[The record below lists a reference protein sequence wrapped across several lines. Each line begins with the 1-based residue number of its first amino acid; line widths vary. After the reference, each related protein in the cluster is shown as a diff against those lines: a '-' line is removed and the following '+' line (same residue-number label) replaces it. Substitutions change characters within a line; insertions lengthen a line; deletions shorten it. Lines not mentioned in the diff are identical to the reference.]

1 LLLVAGCLLLLA
13 CEGEDRPQVDVIGGG
28 GNVSVSASA
37 SGSGE
42 LTLPSSPGGA
52 TRYQPVSNV
61 DTYFQISL
69 DMRDIRAIMSP
80 AAQGQPVDWN
90 AARTVY
96 ENGKNQLN
104 TATGA
109 LRSMASLPNESRQA
123 MFPNGVA
130 VYGRPNFID
139 AIVRDGL
146 NGAGR
151 AQGVSDDARRQIVDK
166 GMQMIAYAVAVQEL
180 EAGKT
185 RLAAGNTD
193 NATGAPHVVDEA
205 WATVAG
211 AADDN
216 GALSYSLLQTA
227 VSREANF
234 NLQGRLREPME
245 TAFIAA
251 LAAAQRGDIAAY
263 DAATADARG
272 YLNAIFYLGALRYVK
287 QLEGAPSTAQR
298 ETQLA
303 EGWAFWQTIRALVAQ
318 ASPGAAQT
326 IESAYTRNPAEAFPP
341 SQTAAV
347 YAALNEPA
355 VLANLGIPAAL
366 VVRTPPP

>member
-1 LLLVAGCLLLLA
+1 LA
-13 CEGEDRPQVDVIGGG
+13 CKGENRPQVDVIGGG

-90 AARTVY
+90 AARKVY

-109 LRSMASLPNESRQA
+109 LRSMASLPNEARQA
-123 MFPNGVA
+123 MFPNGAA

-180 EAGKT
+180 EAGRA

-211 AADDN
+211 VADDN

-227 VSREANF
+227 ASREANF

-245 TAFIAA
+245 TAFIVA
-251 LAAAQRGDIAAY
+251 LAAAQRGDVAAY
-263 DAATADARG
+263 DAAVAEAQG
-272 YLNAIFYLGALRYVK
+272 YLNSIFYLGSLRYVK
-287 QLEGAPSTAQR
+287 QLEGATSTAQR
-298 ETQLA
+298 QAQLA
-303 EGWAFWQTIRALVAQ
+303 EGWTFWQTIRALAAQ
-318 ASPGAAQT
+318 ASPSAAQT
-326 IESAYTRNPAEAFPP
+326 VESAYTRNPAEAFPP
-341 SQTAAV
+341 SQTGAV

-355 VLANLGIPAAL
+355 VLAALAIPAAL
-366 VVRTPPP
+366 IVRTPPGP